1 MHQVHFR
8 YAAARTL
15 LAPFLSRAGAGI
27 PGDPAAR
34 EAALQAPLRV
44 LYDRSERGGVTV
56 YEAAEEV
63 RALAAAVA
71 AGAAGAP
78 RVPDDLWELAAR
90 SGPAGEPQ
98 ALRDIAAYVDTWQA
112 AMNPKLAAAVP
123 TAWELA
129 QRFPQLTGMLDLYFG
144 QDGVALEDE
153 DLSDEDG
160 IGLYVAYWH
169 KRGTCA
175 WRLPPVVA
183 ECAEALA
190 LFQDDVTLRRFFADE
205 LGLGSGS
212 HTSWSAWLALISEV
226 LTTHLRQEHGP
237 CSWISGRE
245 GHSPC

>member
-1 MHQVHFR
+1 MHQIHFR

-15 LAPFLSRAGAGI
+15 LAPFLSHATPGI
-27 PGDPAAR
+27 PADPAMR

-63 RALAAAVA
+63 RGLAEALA
-71 AGAAGAP
+71 AGAAGAA
-78 RVPDDLWELAAR
+78 RVPDDLWELASR
-90 SGPAGEPQ
+90 SGPAGEPS
-98 ALRDIAAYVDTWQA
+98 ALRDIAEYVDTWQA

-123 TAWELA
+123 TVWELA

-144 QDGVALEDE
+144 QDGVALEE
-153 DLSDEDG
+153 ENLSDEDG

-169 KRGTCA
+169 ERRTCP

-190 LFQDDVTLRRFFADE
+190 LFQDDVTLRRFFAGE
-205 LGLGSGS
+205 LGLGSGA
-212 HTSWSAWLALISEV
+212 HESWSAWLTLISDF

-237 CSWISGRE
+237 CAWTAGRE
-245 GHSPC
+245 EHSPC